1 MQTALDIVEQT
12 GADYPHLLPSRDLL
26 AAKLSEVYSVPETI
40 FVDKDGR
47 LVGDSYVGSR
57 RQGGLGLYPRRTAWG
72 GGMMRRFIRCN
83 WAALLLFAMG
93 GIFAAVGAARGEA
106 ATVLAKAVRI
116 CLECI
121 GIG

>member
-1 MQTALDIVEQT
+1 
-12 GADYPHLLPSRDLL
+12 
-26 AAKLSEVYSVPETI
+26 
-40 FVDKDGR
+40 
-47 LVGDSYVGSR
+47 
-57 RQGGLGLYPRRTAWG
+57 
-72 GGMMRRFIRCN
+72 MMRRFIRCN
-83 WAALLLFAMG
+83 WAALLLFVMG